1 MEISLLTPKC
11 ALVPAHFFEP
21 DSAREA
27 LGEVVRLEN
36 KDEIKSV
43 GIPQY
48 DAVLV
53 YADSVE
59 GKYSKEIDENV
70 SGEGTGALPEM
81 FYILRDL
88 GKCPE
93 YNKILATYAD
103 GWLFLA
109 IAQGNSLLLSNVYE
123 AQDFTTAEY
132 FIFLAMKTLQ
142 LNPEVSTIYWRKP
155 IGAEDE
161 MSLYRY
167 FKAVDR
173 I

>member
-11 ALVPAHFFEP
+11 TLVPANFYESE
-21 DSAREA
+21 SAREA
-27 LGEVVRLEN
+27 LGEVVRLEAG
-36 KDEIKSV
+36 DEIRCMEV
-43 GIPQY
+43 PQY

-53 YADSVE
+53 YADSAE

-70 SGEGTGALPEM
+70 SGESEGALPEM

-88 GKCPE
+88 PKCPE
-93 YNKILATYAD
+93 YNKILANYRD
-103 GWLFLA
+103 GYLFLA
-109 IAQGNSLLLSNVYE
+109 IAQGNSLLLCNVYE

-132 FIFLAMKTLQ
+132 FIFLAMKSLQ

-155 IGAEDE
+155 IGAEEE

-167 FKAVDR
+167 FRAVDR